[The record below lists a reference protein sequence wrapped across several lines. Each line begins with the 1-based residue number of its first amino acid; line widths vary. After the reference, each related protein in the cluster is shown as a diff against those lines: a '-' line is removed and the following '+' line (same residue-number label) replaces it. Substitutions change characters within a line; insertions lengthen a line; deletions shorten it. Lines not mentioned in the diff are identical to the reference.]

1 MNKYDVIIGI
11 EIHIQMKTKS
21 KMFSSAPSSFGRE
34 VNKEVDLYDFA
45 FPGTLPTVNKEA
57 VINAIRLANALHM
70 KIDDVLMFERK
81 NYFYSDLPKGYQLTQ
96 QFRPLGKDGYLSIG
110 DRNIKIERL
119 HIEEDTCKQVHLFDH
134 SLLDYNRAGI
144 PLVEVVSRPDIKTA
158 EEAAQY
164 VEHIKSIVSFL
175 GVSEGKMEEGSLR
188 CDINISLKNKNQNE
202 LGTKVEIKNLNSISN
217 IKKAINY
224 EINRQSELLDNGQ
237 LIKQETRRYDE
248 ANKKTVLMR
257 IKIDEIDYKCFT
269 DPNIPPIHLSKEFID
284 NAISSS
290 PELAD
295 SKKARYI
302 SLGLSEYDASLLVSS
317 KEVSDYFDK
326 LISNNVNPKSAANW
340 INGEIQSYLNKIDTS
355 ISDFKIKPERMA
367 ELLILVETNK
377 ISIKQAREIFATM
390 LDDDRNLEEI
400 IIEKGL
406 IQNNDEEDLKQTIS
420 RILNNNPK
428 AIKDYKN
435 GYDKAIGYLMG
446 QVMKETKGNAN
457 PSLANKIII
466 EEISWR

>member
-1 MNKYDVIIGI
+1 MNKYDIIIGI

-57 VINAIRLANALHM
+57 VINAIRLANVLHM
-70 KIDDVLMFERK
+70 GIDDVLLFERK

-119 HIEEDTCKQVHLFDH
+119 HIEEDTCKQVHLFDR

-164 VEHIKSIVSFL
+164 VEHIRSIVSFL

-188 CDINISLKNKNQNE
+188 CDINISLKDKNQNE

-290 PELAD
+290 PELAA

-302 SLGLSEYDASLLVSS
+302 SLGLNEYDASLLVSS
-317 KEVSDYFDK
+317 KEVSDYFEK

-340 INGEIQSYLNKIDTS
+340 INGEIQSYLNKIDIS

-390 LDDDRNLEEI
+390 LDDDRNLEKI
-400 IIEKGL
+400 ITEKGL
-406 IQNNDEEDLKQTIS
+406 IQNNNEEDLKQTIA
-420 RILNNNPK
+420 RILDNNPK
-428 AIKDYKN
+428 AINDYKN

-466 EEISWR
+466 EEISRR